1 MNSFFRFT
9 ITFLIIYF
17 ALMFL
22 FPPEKKED
30 ETKKDDVSIVFQDEK
45 VTEGNLVVITVANN
59 TETPISLGN
68 GNPPE
73 HLLIQRYENGEW
85 KSIVS
90 ERGDS
95 EEVIVDPKTKKEF
108 SFPEKNTEYFG
119 TEGKYR
125 VEVVQGE
132 RRFFAD
138 FSVNP
143 PGIFK
148 TLWRVLFWKPVYNAL
163 IFLLDLGNHSLGVSV
178 ILLTLIVKFLLLVPT
193 QKAMKSQRKMQKLQ
207 PELAAIRSK
216 HKNDQQ
222 KIATESMALWKKHG
236 VNPFSS
242 LLPILMQFPIL
253 IALYYA
259 VSIGLFPYN
268 SYFLYG
274 PLKDFDFYS
283 VNTNFLGVMPLDIM
297 PSQMVSL
304 FWLPVLV
311 AFLQYAVM
319 KLSFAKAAK
328 QKKSVPQ
335 KDSPEKSFDFASE
348 MEKMNKVFIYVFPLM
363 IGFFTAVTPSAVG
376 LYWAVSTVFALG
388 QQYIVNKEV

>member
-1 MNSFFRFT
+1 MK
-9 ITFLIIYF
+9 
-17 ALMFL
+17 M
-22 FPPEKKED
+22 
-30 ETKKDDVSIVFQDEK
+30 
-45 VTEGNLVVITVANN
+45 
-59 TETPISLGN
+59 
-68 GNPPE
+68 
-73 HLLIQRYENGEW
+73 ENG
-85 KSIVS
+85 KVS
-90 ERGDS
+90 FPK
-95 EEVIVDPKTKKEF
+95 EVIVDPKTKKEF